1 MEEHNYVWYF
11 SVTWIVHFR
20 WMHNELL
27 TILNGKGLKFA
38 HIKEH
43 KAHKKTDNILIP
55 FVNCYHVAFF

>member
-11 SVTWIVHFR
+11 SVRWIVHFR

-27 TILNGKGLKFA
+27 TILNGKGLQFA

-43 KAHKKTDNILIP
+43 KAHKKLTT
-55 FVNCYHVAFF
+55 Y